1 MDNNIV
7 NEQLPNLESA
17 SPLEIAKALVHVLDM
32 KKGREIKLLHI
43 ADHTIIAD
51 YFVICGGT
59 SNTNVRALA
68 GEVEYKLGQAG
79 VEALRMDGYT
89 EGTWI
94 VMDFGDIMVHV
105 FGRDTRDFYKLEKF
119 TIICIINT

>member
-7 NEQLPNLESA
+7 NDQLPNLESA

-59 SNTNVRALA
+59 
-68 GEVEYKLGQAG
+68 
-79 VEALRMDGYT
+79 
-89 EGTWI
+89 
-94 VMDFGDIMVHV
+94 
-105 FGRDTRDFYKLEKF
+105 
-119 TIICIINT
+119 